1 MSSKQLTYRQ
11 FAWIQFKKNKAALIS
26 FYILFVLFIIAI
38 ISPFIANDQPL
49 YIKYHGERFYP
60 AFRTLTDKVASD
72 QVVNHETG
80 DTIKF
85 IFKDVDWRRI
95 ELDNVWWAL
104 VPYSPNRIDNYN
116 RDYTGPNVKQRLL
129 NYKGNMIEL
138 PSRLRH
144 VMGTDK
150 LGRDVAS
157 GLIHGT
163 RISLSVGLLSM
174 LIATV
179 IGLFLGGCA
188 GFYGDFGINLT
199 RLQFWFIWLGV
210 IVGYFYGFSVRKSI
224 VVKAL
229 EESVFYGTFQAILG
243 VVILILIVLVF
254 SKIGRLLSFG
264 RFLSQKVNFPIDS
277 YVNRIIEILN
287 SIPLLILIISL
298 SSLMSGGSVAMLII
312 IIGITGWTGVARLIR
327 AEILRIRQLEYIQA
341 ARVLGFSDIRIV
353 LKHAIPNGLAPVF
366 VTFAFG
372 VASAILTE
380 SGLSFLGIG
389 VPPDTITWGS
399 LLSLGRAEFEA
410 WWLVLYPGLAIF
422 ITITVYNLIGEG
434 LRDALDPKHKK

>member
-1 MSSKQLTYRQ
+1 MSSKQITYRQ
-11 FAWIQFKKNKAALIS
+11 FAWMQFKKNKAALIS
-26 FYILFVLFIIAI
+26 FYILFILVIVAL

-49 YIKYHGERFYP
+49 YIKYHGEHFYP

-80 DTIKF
+80 DTINF
-85 IFKDVDWRRI
+85 TFTDVDWRRV

-104 VPYSPNRIDNYN
+104 IPYSPNRIDNYN
-116 RDYTGPNVKQRLL
+116 RDYTGPDVKQRLL
-129 NYKGNMIEL
+129 NYKGKMIEL

-144 VMGTDK
+144 FMGTDK

-174 LIATV
+174 LIATI
-179 IGLFLGGCA
+179 IGLFLGSCA

-210 IVGYFYGFSVRKSI
+210 FVGYFYGFSVRKSI
-224 VVKAL
+224 IVESL
-229 EESVFYGTFQAILG
+229 EESIFYGSFQAFLG
-243 VVILILIVLVF
+243 VVILIFIVIVF
-254 SKIGRLLSFG
+254 SKIGKLLSFG
-264 RFLSQKVNFPIDS
+264 SFLTKKVNFPIDS

-341 ARVLGFSDIRIV
+341 ARVLGFSDIRII
-353 LKHAIPNGLAPVF
+353 LRHAIPNGLAPVF

-410 WWLVLYPGLAIF
+410 WWLVLYPGIAIF
-422 ITITVYNLIGEG
+422 VTITIFNLLGEG
-434 LRDALDPKHKK
+434 LRDALDPKYRK